1 MSSPASDDLEA
12 AIRAVGADELGAY
25 VRMLRGDAT
34 QHKFAAAAGITR
46 STLAS
51 YETGRSK
58 PAAAQ
63 LVKIAERV
71 GIDASEVFDE
81 LQRMREASDAKAFYK
96 GVAATVWAADAEP
109 RHDLTYRRETADEI
123 ALISLLRVCSD
134 DFALRFCRELKA
146 EIEGSST
153 LQVRLRAEPKAPLL
167 LKRLD
172 EIIAA
177 GGRYERALTDA
188 EISQTLYETMVD
200 MARRKDRSGDAP

>member
-12 AIRAVGADELGAY
+12 AIRAIGADELGAY

-34 QHKFAAAAGITR
+34 QHKFAAATGITR

-63 LVKIAERV
+63 LIKIAEHAGEGV
-71 GIDASEVFDE
+71 EQVLDE
-81 LQRMREASDAKAFYK
+81 LRMMQERAA
-96 GVAATVWAADAEP
+96 GVEFHRALGSHAWVSNVRAEGIN
-109 RHDLTYRRETADEI
+109 YRRETGDEI

-134 DFALRFCRELKA
+134 EFALRFCREMKA
-146 EIEGSST
+146 EIEGSAV

-172 EIIAA
+172 EIIDA

-188 EISQTLYETMVD
+188 EISQTLHERMVD
-200 MARRKDRSGDAP
+200 LARRKDRQGDDS